1 LVLLIAA
8 LNLLNSCSV
17 TKTVPEGEH
26 LLMKNKIKTTPYNK
40 SIPNVTGQI
49 RLIPNRK
56 ILGITRFHLKLYNL
70 GTSLKDSTKNDKRIR
85 AYLRRAGEE
94 PVLFDSSEVRKS
106 ASNIQQFLFN
116 HGYFFAKVEY
126 EVKYG
131 KKKVKKLT
139 YHVYPGEYFTVSE
152 VQIISEDTS
161 ILSELSDIEQQSLIK
176 VGKRI
181 DFENIGKERNRI
193 FMEMRKRGYYQFKR
207 DYVDFVIDTVH
218 QEHKAKI
225 TLKVSGNEQSVQH
238 KKYYYDS
245 IFFVINAPF
254 FFDSKKTESITYDSL
269 IFYMNNFPL
278 NPSIVASKNFLR
290 PNELFNQRYVDLTSA
305 RISELGVF
313 DNGEVEYKVKSTNL
327 DSNKLNVIFKLRPAM
342 LQTFSI
348 EPQAITSD
356 QNNQI
361 ASTGNFR
368 NYGLANVITYS
379 HRNIFHNA
387 ERLDLSFTTRAE
399 TQFKSDLQKERFFS
413 NFQVGVNATL
423 FLPRSSIWKR
433 YEMKKSE
440 AGLGMRSVRSLIS
453 TSFIYENNLDFNR
466 RIIPIAYTW
475 QFIKPKS
482 SWFITPVELL
492 FSNSTITPGF
502 LDKVNPRDVDF
513 IKRLFSS
520 NIISSSSLRW
530 NYANFDIGS
539 SPKDYFAI
547 RTNVIEPGG
556 NTHRLVRRAIDTENQ
571 ADTSY
576 KLFNVTY
583 FQFLKSEVDMRYGRE
598 IDVNNAI
605 AFRLNIGAAYP
616 YGNESIVPFD
626 KRFFIGG
633 SNSLRGWRPRTV
645 GPGSYR
651 DTASGTRIDRS
662 GELLIQGSVEYRFKF
677 IGPLESAIFVDAG
690 NVWNIRRDANHSDL
704 EMFNFQ
710 RFFPDLAI
718 NTGLGLRFDLNFLML
733 RLDWGIQLKDPE
745 IIEYNGWV
753 AREIGRRGWLSNT
766 VLNLGIGYPF

>member
-1 LVLLIAA
+1 MLFFTALSLLY
-8 LNLLNSCSV
+8 SCSV
-17 TKTVPEGEH
+17 TKTVPEGEY
-26 LLMKNKIKTTPYNK
+26 LLMKNKIKTTPSNK
-40 SIPNVTGQI
+40 QIPNVTGQI

-70 GTSLKDSTKNDKRIR
+70 GTSVKDSTKNDRRIR
-85 AYLRRAGEE
+85 AYLRKTGEE
-94 PVLFDSSEVRKS
+94 PVLFDSSEARKS
-106 ASNIQQFLFN
+106 AANIQQFLFN
-116 HGYFFAKVEY
+116 QGYYFAKVDY
-126 EVKYG
+126 EVKFG
-131 KKKVKKLT
+131 KKKVRKLT
-139 YHVYPGEYFTVSE
+139 YHVYPGDYFTISE
-152 VQIISEDTS
+152 VKIISEDSS
-161 ILSELSDIEQQSLIK
+161 ILNELIEIEQKSLLK

-181 DFENIGKERNRI
+181 DFDNIGKERNRI
-193 FMEMRKRGYYQFKR
+193 YLEMRKRGYFQFKR
-207 DYVDFVIDTVH
+207 DYIDFIIDTVH
-218 QEHKAKI
+218 HEHKAKI
-225 TLKVSGNEQSVQH
+225 TLKVAGNEVSVQH

-245 IFFVINAPF
+245 IFFVVNAPF
-254 FFDSKKTESITYDSL
+254 FQTQSKSEPVTYDSL

-278 NPSIVASKNFLR
+278 NPSIIASKNFLR
-290 PNELFNQRYVDLTSA
+290 PDEIFNQRYIDLTSA

-313 DNGEVEYKVKSTNL
+313 DNVEVEYQVKTINL

-361 ASTGNFR
+361 ANTGNFR

-423 FLPRSSIWKR
+423 FLPRSAIWSK
-433 YEMKKSE
+433 YEMKKTE
-440 AGLGMRSVRSLIS
+440 AGIGMRSVRTLIS

-466 RIIPIAYTW
+466 RIIPVAYTW

-482 SWFITPVELL
+482 TWFITPVELL
-492 FSNSTITPGF
+492 FSNSTIRPGF
-502 LDKVNPRDVDF
+502 LDLVNPRDVDF

-547 RTNVIEPGG
+547 RTNIIEPGG

-583 FQFLKSEVDMRYGRE
+583 FQFIKSEIDIRYGRE
-598 IDVNNAI
+598 IDINNAV
-605 AFRLNIGAAYP
+605 ACRLNVGAAYP
-616 YGNESIVPFD
+616 YGNESLVPFD

-662 GELLIQGSVEYRFKF
+662 GELLIQSSVEYRFKF
-677 IGPLESAIFVDAG
+677 IGPVESAIFVDAG
-690 NVWNIRRDANHSDL
+690 NVWNIRRNATHSDL
-704 EMFNFQ
+704 EMFSFQ

-718 NTGLGLRFDLNFLML
+718 NTGLGFRFDLNFLIF

-745 IIEYNGWV
+745 IIANNGWV
-753 AREIGRRGWLSNT
+753 AREIGSKGWLRNT
-766 VLNLGIGYPF
+766 VLHFGIGYPF